1 MSPTTISERL
11 AEYPLLPDDSVIP
24 DRVAA
29 KVLGIS
35 VWTLR
40 RENPIPPVQ
49 VSERRRGR
57 RVGDIR
63 AKVRGEAATSPL
75 QR

>member
-1 MSPTTISERL
+1 MSPTKRKRPEL
-11 AEYPLLPDDSVIP
+11 AYFDSLPNDALVS

-29 KVLGIS
+29 AILSIS

-40 RENPIPPVQ
+40 RENPIPSRQ
-49 VSERRRGR
+49 ISERRRGR

-63 AKVRGEAATSPL
+63 SLVRGEAVATA
-75 QR
+75 